1 MVPPPDT
8 IDMAYETMKAAFVET
23 LTSNAADAFVAGE
36 VRAVRQMATIK
47 PAIQLNF
54 ALINS
59 RAVEATK
66 NYRETLVRL
75 GGSEVTE
82 IVHGRPVRVFK
93 PWLKDAIESDKEEIG
108 KIVRD
113 AIETGKPLRQVEEA
127 LDEVFAMREH
137 NAKLTAYQETKALF
151 NKGTMDRFADE
162 QVTRGIWHHMDPQ
175 QDPREEHQEL
185 DGKTFD
191 LDDPVWD
198 LMNEYNCHCWC
209 EPVIVGRT
217 VVRGEEE

>member
-1 MVPPPDT
+1 MAPPPDT
-8 IDMAYETMKAAFVET
+8 IDKAFDAMKSAYTDT
-23 LTSNAADAFVAGE
+23 LTSNATDALIDGD
-36 VRAVRQMATIK
+36 VRAINQLRI
-47 PAIQLNF
+47 PLNF
-54 ALINS
+54 SLVSS

-93 PWLKDAIESDKEEIG
+93 PWLKEAIESDREEIG

-113 AIETGKPLRQVEEA
+113 AIETGKPLKQVEEA

-137 NAKLTAYQETKALF
+137 NAKLTAYQETKALY

-162 QVTRGIWHHMDPQ
+162 GIARGIWHHQDPQ
-175 QDPREEHQEL
+175 IDPREEHQEL
-185 DGKTFD
+185 DGQTFD

-198 LMNEYNCHCWC
+198 LLNEYNCHCWC
-209 EPVIVGRT
+209 EPVSGVLAQR
-217 VVRGEEE
+217 RAMEEE